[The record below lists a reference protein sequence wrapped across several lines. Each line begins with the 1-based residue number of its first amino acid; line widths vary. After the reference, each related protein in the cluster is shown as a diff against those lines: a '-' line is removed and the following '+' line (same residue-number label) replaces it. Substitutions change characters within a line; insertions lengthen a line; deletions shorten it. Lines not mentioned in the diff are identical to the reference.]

1 MILTYFLFISIIC
14 PGKKNDLKLPKAINS
29 YSIPQQIIYK
39 KAQNTATCK
48 IRKKR
53 EKTENKSSS
62 SQLIFIIFDNLNLNV

>member
-14 PGKKNDLKLPKAINS
+14 PGKQNDLKSPKAINS

-39 KAQNTATCK
+39 EEQNTATCK

-53 EKTENKSSS
+53 EKQKTNSY
-62 SQLIFIIFDNLNLNV
+62 QAI